1 MDVSALSQNVLW
13 MVRIIVAIIAFVA
26 GSLAVKKKSNSILI
40 VIVVM
45 FVIFIF
51 LSPIISLITSIV
63 CMIILPSKKNAS
75 GEKQDLKSSTSSSE
89 KKKTMV
95 KPGNIIGL
103 LIGIGLVIAP
113 VISYVNQEASL
124 ADPTNQLFMLGAV
137 IFGILIIIG
146 NIITLS
152 KKETALPPVHSTIAT
167 VPSVHKVET
176 KSEARDEDSN
186 GKIRCRF
193 CKKLYSA
200 EYNGCPHCK
209 KK

>member
-75 GEKQDLKSSTSSSE
+75 GEKQDLKS
-89 KKKTMV
+89 
-95 KPGNIIGL
+95 
-103 LIGIGLVIAP
+103 
-113 VISYVNQEASL
+113 
-124 ADPTNQLFMLGAV
+124 F
-137 IFGILIIIG
+137 
-146 NIITLS
+146 
-152 KKETALPPVHSTIAT
+152 
-167 VPSVHKVET
+167 
-176 KSEARDEDSN
+176 R
-186 GKIRCRF
+186 
-193 CKKLYSA
+193 
-200 EYNGCPHCK
+200 
-209 KK
+209 